1 MRLSQYSRWD
11 AYLGEIIPIGT
22 VTRTRNIDG
31 TDKIE
36 FITDQDVEKGDRLVF
51 ADSMNR
57 IREYEVDTTDANRT
71 NGTPA
76 TTVTAVDAV
85 NELATTLIEDK
96 RNRDTT
102 AGGCLAKA
110 LENTRWTIG
119 TVQAG
124 TTTQRADLAFYHISV
139 LEALQNICDTYGLEL
154 ETSYTANQT
163 GDGIG
168 ARTISLL
175 ERRGTPDTGK
185 RFTYGKDLTG
195 IRRTVNTER
204 PITRLYAYGKGV
216 ESTDDDGNSTGGY
229 SRKIT
234 FADINNGKPYI
245 DDNTMLATWGLPDGQ
260 GGRRHSEGQY
270 DNGDCEDPKQLLAE
284 AKTYLKE
291 HNHPSVSYEADVISL
306 GQAGY
311 DAEGTDIGDG
321 VQIIDTTFPTPLRL
335 EGRILEIEEHLGG
348 GNAETTIT
356 LGNIVQTLTG
366 RQDTQRQQLDKLI
379 NSSGAWNSAA
389 AGSGPYIG
397 DLINRVNEIMNA
409 TGGYTYLVPGQGIYV
424 YDKPRDQQPTQ
435 CIQIGGGYWRIA
447 DSRKANGD
455 WNFRS
460 LANGKGIFADTLFT
474 GRLADAAGLNY
485 IDLDTGEVS
494 LAARALVGGKTVQQY
509 ADQTLSDANSY
520 AETKASDALAAAK
533 AQSKSD
539 SDAAKAAAQAYVDA
553 LDESLGQRSIFDRLT
568 NNGATQGIYL
578 QGGLLYLNATYMK
591 TGVLDAALVKTGRLT
606 DKKGLNYID
615 LDTGEISL
623 SSQTSIGEDTTLGD
637 LSTKSYAQQLKQEA
651 QQWAQEQ
658 AQAGDKTTLDSAK
671 ADATAKANTAEANA
685 NKHSDANDAAT
696 LASSKAYADNG
707 DTAVLAASKA
717 FATDQSKSQVDS
729 FEKELTQTYIF
740 NKLTNNG
747 QAQGIALSAGLLYI
761 NATYIDTGI
770 LRGGNSYWNLD
781 TGYVYVRDGRIQID
795 GSLGSMNV
803 STIIDSNGFQI
814 STSTGVVAGLML
826 DSNGRVAL
834 RANTVGPDD
843 RNYITMSGSTA
854 LSLYSSGSELFS
866 IAGSS
871 SSSTGYMR
879 LQANGTTF
887 LKTGTTRSS
896 TANSTMLTDTGGVGS
911 SLNYVMVSPTVSI
924 LSHDS
929 GGLTFSDGGWG
940 YIYGAQLQTSGSDV
954 EIVNG
959 NRANLTLEGNTAHI
973 RSTSSGEVRMDMNQ
987 SYAALI
993 AGSYNIMVHK
1003 TSGVSQ
1009 TSKAAAAS
1017 LASTAV
1023 LESRMIALASD
1034 GVDLDDA
1041 SSYDTVPAGIEELSV
1056 DQLHDV
1062 LRLLADGDTAEAKTL
1077 LDQYESAQRVWTQ
1090 RDYDLLD
1097 AGVAQ

>member
-85 NELATTLIEDK
+85 NELATILIEDK

-102 AGGCLAKA
+102 ASGCLAKA

-168 ARTISLL
+168 TRTISLL

-245 DDNTMLATWGLPDGQ
+245 DDTSALATWGLPDGQ

-335 EGRILEIEEHLGG
+335 EGRILEIEEHLGA

-356 LGNIVQTLTG
+356 LGNIIQTLTG
-366 RQDTQRQQLDKLI
+366 RQDTQRQHLDKLI

-424 YDKPRDQQPTQ
+424 YDKPRDQNPTQ

-520 AETKASDALAAAK
+520 TDTAKQAAINEAKRQADAADAAKLAEAKTYAETKAADALTAAK

-553 LDESLGQRSIFDRLT
+553 LDESLGQKSVFDRLT

-637 LSTKSYAQQLKQEA
+637 LSTKSYAEQLKQEA
-651 QQWAQEQ
+651 QEWAQAQ
-658 AQAGDKTTLDSAK
+658 AQAGDKATLDSAAK
-671 ADATAKANTAEANA
+671 DATSKANAAEANA
-685 NKHSDANDAAT
+685 NAHSDAADAKT
-696 LASSKAYADNG
+696 LASSKAYADSG
-707 DTAVLAASKA
+707 DTTVLAAAKA
-717 FATDQSKSQVDS
+717 FATDESKSAVDT
-729 FEKELTQTYIF
+729 FEGELTQTYIF

-747 QAQGIALSAGLLYI
+747 QSQGLYLLGGKLYI
-761 NATYIDTGI
+761 NAEYIDTGI
-770 LRGGNSYWNLD
+770 LKGGNSYFNLD
-781 TGYVYVRDGRIQID
+781 TGKMYMENGVIT
-795 GSLGSMNV
+795 SA
-803 STIIDSNGFQI
+803 TIN
-814 STSTGVVAGLML
+814 TSKI
-826 DSNGRVAL
+826 
-834 RANTVGPDD
+834 VGAAE
-843 RNYITMSGSTA
+843 GSTFISNDGNSW
-854 LSLYSSGSELFS
+854 LKFGQFTS
-866 IAGSS
+866 I
-871 SSSTGYMR
+871 R
-879 LQANGTTF
+879 N
-887 LKTGTTRSS
+887 
-896 TANSTMLTDTGGVGS
+896 
-911 SLNYVMVSPTVSI
+911 
-924 LSHDS
+924 
-929 GGLTFSDGGWG
+929 
-940 YIYGAQLQTSGSDV
+940 
-954 EIVNG
+954 EI
-959 NRANLTLEGNTAHI
+959 
-973 RSTSSGEVRMDMNQ
+973 
-987 SYAALI
+987 
-993 AGSYNIMVHK
+993 
-1003 TSGVSQ
+1003 
-1009 TSKAAAAS
+1009 
-1017 LASTAV
+1017 
-1023 LESRMIALASD
+1023 
-1034 GVDLDDA
+1034 
-1041 SSYDTVPAGIEELSV
+1041 
-1056 DQLHDV
+1056 
-1062 LRLLADGDTAEAKTL
+1062 
-1077 LDQYESAQRVWTQ
+1077 
-1090 RDYDLLD
+1090 
-1097 AGVAQ
+1097 